1 MEGNETAPAAQEQP
15 ERKMNVDRKVVDSI
29 FEKMKASIA
38 SEPVEG
44 EVKLTR
50 KMTLAAGSGI
60 AFYVADEHSEK
71 AAKVALQMLALK
83 FSVDLAELMSDPE
96 KFLASLVK

>member
-1 MEGNETAPAAQEQP
+1 MEGNETAPAEQTP
-15 ERKMNVDRKVVDSI
+15 EKKLNVDRKVVDSI
-29 FEKMKASIA
+29 FGKMKASIA

-44 EVKLTR
+44 EVKLTK

-96 KFLASLVK
+96 RFLASLVK

>member
-1 MEGNETAPAAQEQP
+1 MEGSENTPAAQP
-15 ERKMNVDRKVVDSI
+15 EMKKMNVDRKVVDSI

-44 EVKLTR
+44 EVKVTR
-50 KMTLAAGSGI
+50 RMTLATGSGI
-60 AFYVADEHSEK
+60 TFYVADEHSEK

-96 KFLASLVK
+96 RFLASLVK

>member
-1 MEGNETAPAAQEQP
+1 MEGNETAPAGQKP
-15 ERKMNVDRKVVDSI
+15 ETKLNVDRKMVDSI
-29 FEKMKASIA
+29 FGKMKASIA
-38 SEPVEG
+38 SEPVED
-44 EVKLTR
+44 EVKLTK

-60 AFYVADEHSEK
+60 AFYVADEHSEQ

-96 KFLASLVK
+96 KFLSSLMK

>member
-1 MEGNETAPAAQEQP
+1 MEGNETVPAEQKP
-15 ERKMNVDRKVVDSI
+15 EKKLNVDRKVVDSI

-44 EVKLTR
+44 EVKLTK

-96 KFLASLVK
+96 RFLASLVK